1 VNADRSSLEATG
13 RTAHTV
19 ALRSGRNDGGSF
31 DARRPAMLAALR
43 LTVRG
48 GLAGV
53 WVRGRL
59 PAGPVVWAA
68 THHSWWDPFIAGA
81 VIAGAGRRMTMLADV
96 ANVRRYGF
104 ARHIGVVGTD
114 QPRTALA
121 AARAGAVLVVYPEG
135 RLLPAGPPA
144 PLAPG
149 AAWFA
154 ARAPARLCSV
164 AVRVLMRGRQY
175 PEAYAVFSEVDAG
188 GPLPVVTERLR
199 ERLRADL
206 DDVDQLT
213 AHAEPGQPLPGF
225 TRVVRGRRSWDE
237 RVDTARGLLSWPRH

>member
-1 VNADRSSLEATG
+1 VNEAG
-13 RTAHTV
+13 FLSAAGQRPGPA
-19 ALRSGRNDGGSF
+19 RSGRPLVP
-31 DARRPAMLAALR
+31 DARRAAMLAALR

-68 THHSWWDPFIAGA
+68 NHHSWWDPFIAGELLT
-81 VIAGAGRRMTMLADV
+81 GAGHRMVLLADV
-96 ANVRRYGF
+96 ASLRRYRF

-114 QPRTALA
+114 ELRTALA
-121 AARAGAVLVVYPEG
+121 AMRSGAVLVVYPEG

-149 AAWFA
+149 AAWSA

-175 PEAYAVFSEVDAG
+175 PEAYVVFSEVDAA
-188 GPLPVVTERLR
+188 GPLPEVTGRLR
-199 ERLRADL
+199 ERLREDL
-206 DDVDQLT
+206 RGVDCLS
-213 AHAEPGQPLPGF
+213 AHAEPREPLPGF
-225 TRVVRGRRSWDE
+225 TCVVRGRRSWDE
-237 RVDTARGLLSWPRH
+237 RVDAAHTVLSWPRL